1 MVQRV
6 LWKENKTYQ
15 FSPRFNPSQ
24 LSKLTQ
30 KVILGPRA
38 VRGHADDWHHV
49 GVGVAVLAVA
59 IVAVVDGNAI
69 ATVADTTAVAEDVV
83 AGGRLRVAVTQA
95 GIDDDVA

>member
-1 MVQRV
+1 MSSGRKTKRISLVQDSTQV
-6 LWKENKTYQ
+6 NSAAQ
-15 FSPRFNPSQ
+15 
-24 LSKLTQ
+24 LTQ